1 MPANEHDYTI
11 GMAAARK
18 WLNVNES
25 MYSGFIGDD
34 VLHTIVKTVVDA
46 VDKDRLSHPVKPVT
60 PPAQ

>member
-1 MPANEHDYTI
+1 MTATEHDYRV
-11 GMAAARK
+11 GMVAARN

-46 VDKDRLSHPVKPVT
+46 VDKDRLSHQAKPVKP
-60 PPAQ
+60 PQS